1 VPNLFLN
8 GAKILVKNSGRA
20 KNALKNEGGQNKSIY
35 MNYYVQSVMFYKN
48 ICVQNVQNK
57 SCGHLKKAWRAKKY
71 PRALGWAP
79 LL

>member
-1 VPNLFLN
+1 
-8 GAKILVKNSGRA
+8 
-20 KNALKNEGGQNKSIY
+20 

-79 LL
+79 LTYSLFERSIIKFMFQNFLSEGTINVSYYYGHKL